1 MLRLLSML
9 CFVLAWVAPGF
20 AGDATFSDTPGFLLA
35 SPGNVSDRL
44 VLQGEVGA
52 VGKADFTNGLGSV
65 SVLRTSLTADYS
77 IFRLTYGLSHFSWES
92 KGAVTFSEGSRTPW
106 ENLHDVTLNVRLLDN
121 SLGHGWRYWV
131 NGAVSSAFEKDFPGA
146 VGAGFD
152 GGVAY
157 DVWNGWMVG
166 VTAKT
171 VAVSALRD
179 DLFGDLGFGIV
190 LSASQKTL
198 RETLKSLGLFQGL
211 DDGSTKFGFSLAL
224 SSSDKTYRL
233 SPDSPI
239 RSNGYL
245 GLVRSKV
252 GAYLEYVSDEHLKLS
267 VGPEYHYA
275 RQYKLYDS
283 SGKLHS
289 SHDLESAWGGSARLA
304 WTF

>member
-1 MLRLLSML
+1 MIRLLAIFCM
-9 CFVLAWVAPGF
+9 VLAWAVPVL
-20 AGDATFSDTPGFLLA
+20 AGDAAFSHTPGFLLA
-35 SPGNVSDRL
+35 SQGNVSDQL
-44 VLQGEVGA
+44 VLQGDVSA
-52 VGKADFTNGLGSV
+52 VGKAGFTNGLGSV

-77 IFRLTYGLSHFSWES
+77 IFRLTYGLSHFSWDS
-92 KGAVTFSEGSRTPW
+92 KGAVVFAEGGRTPW
-106 ENLHDVTLNVRLLDN
+106 ENLHDVTLNVRLLNDV
-121 SLGHGWRYWV
+121 LDRDWHYWV
-131 NGAVSSAFEKDFPGA
+131 NGELSSAFEKDFPGA

-198 RETLKSLGLFQGL
+198 REALKSLGLFKGL
-211 DDGSTKFGFSLAL
+211 DEGSPKIGFSLAL
-224 SSSDKTYRL
+224 GSSDKTYRL

-252 GAYLEYVSDEHLKLS
+252 GAYLDYASDEHLKFS
-267 VGPEYHYA
+267 IGPEYHYG
-275 RQYKLYDS
+275 RRYKLYDS

-289 SHDLESAWGGSARLA
+289 SHDLESAWGGYARLD

>member
-1 MLRLLSML
+1 MPRLLALL
-9 CFVLAWVAPGF
+9 CLVLAWTAPALG
-20 AGDATFSDTPGFLLA
+20 GDAEFSHTPGFLLA

-44 VLQGEVGA
+44 MLQADVSA
-52 VGKADFTNGLGSV
+52 VGRADFTNGLGSV
-65 SVLRTSLTADYS
+65 SVMRTSLSADYS

-106 ENLHDVTLNVRLLDN
+106 ENLHDVTLNVRMLNGTFDRDW
-121 SLGHGWRYWV
+121 HYWV
-131 NGAVSSAFEKDFPGA
+131 HGELSSSFERDFPGA

-157 DVWNGWMVG
+157 DVWKGWMVG

-179 DLFGDLGFGIV
+179 DLFGDLGFGVV

-198 RETLKSLGLFQGL
+198 REVFKSLGLFKGL
-211 DDGSTKFGFSLAL
+211 EDGSTKIGFSLAL
-224 SSSDKTYRL
+224 SGSDKTYRL

-252 GAYLEYVSDEHLKLS
+252 GAYLDYAADDHLKFS
-267 VGPEYHYA
+267 IGPEYHYA
-275 RQYKLYDS
+275 RKYKLYDS
-283 SGKLHS
+283 AGKLHS
-289 SHDLESAWGGSARLA
+289 SHDLQSAWGGYARLA